1 MKLLVLLAFP
11 VLAVSFDAA
20 AQGRPNSPTDTS
32 HRVVISGNAQ
42 AQLCSSHAKL
52 VADGKMSPAFA
63 VETCTEALE
72 IETLSVRDMAATHN
86 NRGVVLLGMAGEVPT
101 AQQDFVQ
108 ASKILPQLGE
118 SYVNLG
124 AALVSQRRY
133 ADAITE
139 IEKGMALGVEEPWK
153 AHFNRA
159 VARENL
165 GNVAGAYEDFKMA
178 AELRPNW
185 EPPTTE
191 LARFQVT
198 RR

>member
-1 MKLLVLLAFP
+1 MKLFALLAFP

-20 AQGRPNSPTDTS
+20 AQGRPNSPADNAP
-32 HRVVISGNAQ
+32 RLVLSGNAQ
-42 AQLCSSHAKL
+42 AQMCSSHAKL

-72 IETLSVRDMAATHN
+72 VENLSVRDIAATHN
-86 NRGVVLLGMAGEVPT
+86 NRGVVLLGMAGELPT
-101 AQQDFVQ
+101 AQQDFV
-108 ASKILPQLGE
+108 AATKILPQLGE

-124 AALVSQRRY
+124 ASLVSQRRY
-133 ADAITE
+133 ADAITQ

-165 GNVAGAYEDFKMA
+165 GNVSGAYEDFTMA
-178 AELRPNW
+178 ASLRPNW
-185 EPPTTE
+185 APPATE